1 MKQSSKLEK
10 ATFAAGCFWCIEA
23 VLRELKGV
31 KSVVSGY
38 SGGEMDN
45 PNYEDVT
52 TGETGRAESVQV
64 EFDPDVITYGELLD
78 VFFRVHD
85 PTQLN
90 KQGNDIGTQYRS
102 VIFYH
107 DEKQK
112 KLAEEYIKEL
122 EKKKIYDAP
131 VVTEVAPFKRFY
143 KAEEYHQNYYEKNP
157 DQAYCQIVINPKMEK
172 FRKEF
177 GEKLKDGNK
186 E

>member
-1 MKQSSKLEK
+1 MLSK
-10 ATFAAGCFWCIEA
+10 ATFAGGCFWCTEA
-23 VLRELKGV
+23 VFTRLRGV
-31 KSVVSGY
+31 ISVMPGY
-38 SGGEMDN
+38 SGGDRQN
-45 PNYEDVT
+45 PTYEEVCG
-52 TGETGRAESVQV
+52 GETGHAEAIQI
-64 EFDPDVITYGELLD
+64 EFDPAKLSYKDLLY
-78 VFFRVHD
+78 VFWKTHD
-85 PTQLN
+85 ATQLN
-90 KQGNDIGTQYRS
+90 GQGNDIGTQYHS